1 MNPLLAAIAI
11 LGGCVM
17 VVTILHWVVTAL
29 REGAL
34 AEARIREME
43 DEIALAAKRNAELL
57 KERTVEDVAR
67 SADDGEF

>member
-11 LGGCVM
+11 LGGSVLI
-17 VVTILHWVVTAL
+17 VTILHWIVAAL
-29 REGAL
+29 REGAI

-43 DEIALAAKRNAELL
+43 DEIALAAKQNAELL
-57 KERTVEDVAR
+57 KERTIEDVAR